1 MSQLMDRTDMP
12 LGGFL
17 PEVEGF
23 ETLKTLREKA
33 LQDHLVLGIPT
44 TKDEEWKYTS
54 LRNLSEQYFT
64 QSGRLPVT
72 EEQMAPYTYG
82 DLEQIRI
89 VFINGHY
96 DEGLTTS
103 LSHVPGLTIK
113 TLQCASDTAP
123 NLIENL
129 GKFTKTEE
137 FTFGALN
144 TAKFLDGVV
153 IHLAKNT
160 VVETPIHV
168 LNLTTAD
175 VNNATGISTPR
186 ILVLAETGSKATVLE
201 TYASI
206 GTGATLSNAVV
217 EVLVEANACIE
228 HVKVTTESLDST
240 HIGLTNVMQERD
252 STYLH
257 YNVILG
263 GRLTRN
269 DINIFL
275 NGSNVHTRMDGVT
288 ILDGNQHADNH
299 TRLDHAYPHCDSFEV
314 YKHVLG
320 GDSTGV
326 FNGKIFVHQDAQKTD
341 AKQTNQTL
349 LMSPTATINSKPQL
363 EIFADDVKCT
373 HGATVGCLDQ
383 MPLFYLQTRGIP
395 QKRAEAIMVY
405 AFAAEVLERI
415 SNTTLRA
422 RLEELLYEKLAVES
436 QA

>member
-1 MSQLMDRTDMP
+1 MSQVMDRTDMP

-17 PEVEGF
+17 AEVEGF
-23 ETLKTLREKA
+23 ESLQALREKA
-33 LQDHLVLGIPT
+33 LQDHLSLGIPT

-54 LRNLSEQYFT
+54 LRNLTEQYFT

-72 EEQMAPYTYG
+72 EEQMLHFAYG

-96 DEGLTTS
+96 DEGLTNS

-113 TLQCASDTAP
+113 TLQCAADTAP
-123 NLIENL
+123 HLLENL
-129 GKFTKTEE
+129 GKHTKTEE

-144 TAKFLDGVV
+144 TAKFSDGVV

-160 VVETPIHV
+160 VVDTPIHV

-175 VNNATGISTPR
+175 VNNATGVSMPR
-186 ILVLAETGSKATVLE
+186 ILFLAESGSKATLVE
-201 TYASI
+201 SYGSV
-206 GTGATLSNAVV
+206 GKGATLSNAVV
-217 EVLVEANACIE
+217 EVVVEPNAWVE
-228 HVKVTTESLDST
+228 HVKVTRESLDST

-263 GRLTRN
+263 GKLTRN

-314 YKHVLG
+314 YKHVLDG
-320 GDSTGV
+320 ESTGV
-326 FNGKIFVHQDAQKTD
+326 FNGKIYVHQDAQKTD

-363 EIFADDVKCT
+363 EIYADDVKCT
-373 HGATVGCLDQ
+373 HGATVGNLDQ
-383 MPLFYLQTRGIP
+383 MPLFYLQSRGIP
-395 QKRAEAIMVY
+395 KRRAEAIMVY

-415 SNTTLRA
+415 SNEDLRA
-422 RLEELLYEKLAVES
+422 RLEELLYDKLDVEN
-436 QA
+436 QV